1 MEFHENIGL
10 ELSLNDEVAK
20 KKVSQKDEDLQHH
33 SPSPPPSP
41 HKDPDPWT
49 HGCELQDRVSVKR
62 EGVAVS

>member
-1 MEFHENIGL
+1 MMRWQ
-10 ELSLNDEVAK
+10 K

-33 SPSPPPSP
+33 SPSPSPSP